1 MTLLRM
7 HDDRWRLLCW
17 IIVLRLESWAALSMV
32 PVAWSVS
39 CADRWSF
46 GLIVGVICF
55 FVFLG
60 GARCLYLLRVTQL
73 LPQPCGTGLRI
84 STARAALP
92 PSAATT
98 PPAPRPCLLPC
109 MAFRHPTHMFTSL
122 SQQLRLPPPR
132 TRLRMNTP
140 QLLLPTHVPSP
151 QPPVQL

>member
-1 MTLLRM
+1 MEVAVLEYCFATRILGCSFDGAGSLVCELC
-7 HDDRWRLLCW
+7 RL
-17 IIVLRLESWAALSMV
+17 MV
-32 PVAWSVS
+32 IWVD
-39 CADRWSF
+39 CRYY
-46 GLIVGVICF
+46 LF